1 MSDYE
6 DDPAVFSSDTLPSDL
21 RFMATVA
28 NGYLGTRVYGNVMH
42 INGVYNGAN
51 GDSCRADVPSPVNVR
66 LSIPDERTLKETYTL
81 NTRIGVFSCII
92 ETQNFRMIQQIFAH
106 RTQIHLMVLTIT
118 LERLTISK
126 EQCTVQIKSSFVP
139 HSQNIDFV
147 SGPDFMGAKYIHGQT
162 LTPEVK
168 GAARQ
173 SVHMISV
180 PLPESLT
187 LLPEQQ
193 RNSWLFLTAL
203 ASTEEQVKACFME
216 GQSLIQLD
224 QLYSSHAAA
233 WAAVWKQS
241 CISAKGC
248 RKLNKALYGCLY
260 YLLSAL
266 PPLTS
271 TDFHYVGLSPGG
283 LSNGGKGEDYHGH
296 ILWDQETWMFPS
308 ILVFYPELARI
319 LLKNRVQ
326 TLPAAKIIAGQQ
338 GYRGA
343 KYPWESAVTGFE
355 VCDEVVYGLKEI
367 HISGDIS
374 FAFQQYFYITQD
386 LEFFQ
391 KDGGWYVVNSIAE
404 FWSSRV
410 TWNTLEECY
419 DIKGIMPPD
428 EYQSDV
434 TNSAYTAV
442 VAKYSLQFATE
453 LGSRLKVTVPSKWM
467 KIAEKIKV
475 PFDPLKQYHPEF
487 DGYKSGMVV
496 KQADVVLLGYP
507 LMYPM
512 SSQVRKNDL
521 VMYEG
526 VTAQDG
532 PAMTWS
538 MFAIGWLELKNITQ
552 AQHQFNKCYSHIQ
565 EPFKVW
571 SENPDGSGAVNFLT
585 GMGGFLQTVLFGYTG
600 FRIMKSYL
608 CFDPII
614 PEDMGEL
621 WITGIK
627 YLGNELHF
635 QFSTQQVTIVL
646 IRPCGFQHSA
656 LEVVLSD
663 SGKKFA
669 LIKGQPVTFFLEP
682 GMIRRKCAAASSVL
696 SNKL

>member
-28 NGYLGTRVYGNVMH
+28 NGYLGTRVFGDVMH
-42 INGVYNGAN
+42 INGIYNGAN
-51 GDSCRADVPSPVNVR
+51 GDSCRADVPSTVNAR
-66 LSIPDERTLKETYTL
+66 LTIPDERTFKETYTL
-81 NTRIGVFSCII
+81 NTRIGVFSHII

-118 LERLTISK
+118 LERLTTSK
-126 EQCTVQIKSSFVP
+126 EQCIVQIKSSFAP

-147 SGPDFMGAKYIHGQT
+147 SGPDFMGAKYIYGQT

-173 SVHMISV
+173 NVHMISV

-187 LLPEQQ
+187 LLPEEQ
-193 RNSWLFLTAL
+193 RNSWVFLTAV
-203 ASTEEQVKACFME
+203 AGTAEQVKACFVE
-216 GQSLIQLD
+216 GQSLIQFD
-224 QLYSSHAAA
+224 QLYSSHVAA
-233 WAAVWKQS
+233 WAALWKQS
-241 CISAKGC
+241 CIHAKGC
-248 RKLNKALYGCLY
+248 RKLNQAMYGCLY

-266 PPLTS
+266 PPLKS
-271 TDFHYVGLSPGG
+271 TDFHYIGLSPGG
-283 LSNGGKGEDYHGH
+283 LSNGGKGEVYHGH
-296 ILWDQETWMFPS
+296 VFWDQEIWMFPNV
-308 ILVFYPELARI
+308 LVFYPELARI
-319 LLKNRVQ
+319 LLKNRIQ
-326 TLPAAKIIAGQQ
+326 TLPAAKVIAGQQ

-355 VCDEVVYGLKEI
+355 VCNEAVYGLKEI
-367 HISGDIS
+367 HINGDIS
-374 FAFQQYFYITQD
+374 FAFQQYFYVTQD

-391 KDGGWYVVNSIAE
+391 NDGGWYVVSNIAE

-410 TWNTLEECY
+410 TWNPLEECY
-419 DIKGIMPPD
+419 DIKG
-428 EYQSDV
+428 V
-434 TNSAYTAV
+434 
-442 VAKYSLQFATE
+442 
-453 LGSRLKVTVPSKWM
+453 
-467 KIAEKIKV
+467 
-475 PFDPLKQYHPEF
+475 
-487 DGYKSGMVV
+487 VV

-507 LMYPM
+507 FMYPM
-512 SSQVRKNDL
+512 STQVRKNDL
-521 VMYEG
+521 VMYQG

-538 MFAIGWLELKNITQ
+538 MFAIGWLELKNVSQ

-585 GMGGFLQTVLFGYTG
+585 GMGGFMQTVLFGYTG
-600 FRIMKSYL
+600 FRIMKNYL
-608 CFDPII
+608 YFDPTI
-614 PEDMGEL
+614 PDNLGEL
-621 WITGIK
+621 WITGIN
-627 YLGNELHF
+627 YLGNKLHF
-635 QFSTQQVTIVL
+635 QFSTKQVTIVL

-669 LIKGQPVTFFLEP
+669 LNEGQPVTFLLEP
-682 GMIRRKCAAASSVL
+682 GLIQRKCPAAASVL

>member
-28 NGYLGTRVYGNVMH
+28 NGYLGTRVYGDVMH
-42 INGVYNGAN
+42 INGIYNGAN
-51 GDSCRADVPSPVNVR
+51 GDSCRADVPSTVNAR
-66 LSIPDERTLKETYTL
+66 LTIPDERTFKETYTL
-81 NTRIGVFSCII
+81 NTRIGVFSYII
-92 ETQNFRMIQQIFAH
+92 ETQHFRMIQQIFAH
-106 RTQIHLMVLTIT
+106 RTQIHLMVLIIT
-118 LERLTISK
+118 LERLTTSK
-126 EQCTVQIKSSFVP
+126 EQCTVQIKSSFAP

-147 SGPDFMGAKYIHGQT
+147 SGPDFMGAKYIYGQT

-173 SVHMISV
+173 NVHMISV

-187 LLPEQQ
+187 MLPEEQ
-193 RNSWLFLTAL
+193 RNSWVFLTAV
-203 ASTEEQVKACFME
+203 ASTAEQVKACFVE
-216 GQSLIQLD
+216 GQSLIQFD
-224 QLYSSHAAA
+224 QLYSSHVAA
-233 WAAVWKQS
+233 WAALWKQS

-248 RKLNKALYGCLY
+248 RKLNQAMYGCLY

-266 PPLTS
+266 PPLKS
-271 TDFHYVGLSPGG
+271 TDFHYIGLSPGG
-283 LSNGGKGEDYHGH
+283 LSNGGKGEIYHGH
-296 ILWDQETWMFPS
+296 VFWDQEIWMFPNV
-308 ILVFYPELARI
+308 LVFYPELARI
-319 LLKNRVQ
+319 LLKNRIQ

-355 VCDEVVYGLKEI
+355 VCNEAVYGLKEI
-367 HISGDIS
+367 HINGDIS
-374 FAFQQYFYITQD
+374 FAFQQYFYVTQD

-391 KDGGWYVVNSIAE
+391 KDGGWYVVSNIAE

-410 TWNTLEECY
+410 TWNPLEECY
-419 DIKGIMPPD
+419 DIKG
-428 EYQSDV
+428 V
-434 TNSAYTAV
+434 
-442 VAKYSLQFATE
+442 
-453 LGSRLKVTVPSKWM
+453 
-467 KIAEKIKV
+467 
-475 PFDPLKQYHPEF
+475 
-487 DGYKSGMVV
+487 VV

-512 SSQVRKNDL
+512 STPVRKNDL

-538 MFAIGWLELKNITQ
+538 MFAIGWLELKNVSQ
-552 AQHQFNKCYSHIQ
+552 AQHQFSKCYSHIQ

-585 GMGGFLQTVLFGYTG
+585 GMGGFMQTVLFGYTG
-600 FRIMKSYL
+600 FRIMKNYL
-608 CFDPII
+608 YFDPTIS
-614 PEDMGEL
+614 DSLGEL
-621 WITGIK
+621 WITGIN
-627 YLGNELHF
+627 YLGNKLHF
-635 QFSTQQVTIVL
+635 QFSTKQVTIVL
-646 IRPCGFQHSA
+646 IRPCGFRHSA

-669 LIKGQPVTFFLEP
+669 LNEGQAVTFLLEP
-682 GMIRRKCAAASSVL
+682 GLIQRKCPAAASVL

>member
-28 NGYLGTRVYGNVMH
+28 NGYLGTRVYGDVMH
-42 INGVYNGAN
+42 INGIYNGAN
-51 GDSCRADVPSPVNVR
+51 GDSCRADVPSTVNAR
-66 LSIPDERTLKETYTL
+66 LTIPAERTFKETYTL
-81 NTRIGVFSCII
+81 NTRIGVFSYII

-106 RTQIHLMVLTIT
+106 RTQIHLMVLIIT
-118 LERLTISK
+118 LERLTTSK
-126 EQCTVQIKSSFVP
+126 EQCTVQIKSSFAP

-147 SGPDFMGAKYIHGQT
+147 SGPDFMGAKYIYGQT

-173 SVHMISV
+173 NVHMISV

-187 LLPEQQ
+187 LLPEEQ
-193 RNSWLFLTAL
+193 RNSWVFLTAV
-203 ASTEEQVKACFME
+203 AGTAEQVKACFVE
-216 GQSLIQLD
+216 GQSLIQFD
-224 QLYSSHAAA
+224 QLYSSHVAA
-233 WAAVWKQS
+233 WAAIWKQS

-248 RKLNKALYGCLY
+248 RKLNQAMYGCLY

-266 PPLTS
+266 PPLKS
-271 TDFHYVGLSPGG
+271 TDFHYIGLSPGG
-283 LSNGGKGEDYHGH
+283 LSNGGKGEIYHGH
-296 ILWDQETWMFPS
+296 VFWDQEIWMFPNV
-308 ILVFYPELARI
+308 LVFYPELARI
-319 LLKNRVQ
+319 LLKNRIQ

-355 VCDEVVYGLKEI
+355 VCNEAVYGLKEI
-367 HISGDIS
+367 HINGDIS
-374 FAFQQYFYITQD
+374 FAFQQYFYVTQD

-391 KDGGWYVVNSIAE
+391 KDGGWYVVSNIAE

-410 TWNTLEECY
+410 TWNPLEECY
-419 DIKGIMPPD
+419 DIKG
-428 EYQSDV
+428 V
-434 TNSAYTAV
+434 
-442 VAKYSLQFATE
+442 
-453 LGSRLKVTVPSKWM
+453 
-467 KIAEKIKV
+467 
-475 PFDPLKQYHPEF
+475 
-487 DGYKSGMVV
+487 VV

-512 SSQVRKNDL
+512 STPVRNNDL

-538 MFAIGWLELKNITQ
+538 MFAIGWLELKNVSQ
-552 AQHQFNKCYSHIQ
+552 AQHQFSKCYSHIQ

-585 GMGGFLQTVLFGYTG
+585 GMGGFMQTVLFGYTG
-600 FRIMKSYL
+600 FRIMKNYL
-608 CFDPII
+608 YFDPTI
-614 PEDMGEL
+614 PENLGEL
-621 WITGIK
+621 WITGIN
-627 YLGNELHF
+627 YLGNKLHF
-635 QFSTQQVTIVL
+635 QFSTKQVTIVL

-669 LIKGQPVTFFLEP
+669 LNEGQAVTFLLEP
-682 GMIRRKCAAASSVL
+682 GLIQRKCPAAASVL

>member
-28 NGYLGTRVYGNVMH
+28 NGYLGTRVYGDVMH
-42 INGVYNGAN
+42 INGIYNGAN
-51 GDSCRADVPSPVNVR
+51 GDSCRADVPSTVNAR
-66 LSIPDERTLKETYTL
+66 LTIPDERTFKETYTL
-81 NTRIGVFSCII
+81 NTRIGVFSYII
-92 ETQNFRMIQQIFAH
+92 ETQHFRMIQQIFAH
-106 RTQIHLMVLTIT
+106 RTQIHLMVLIIT
-118 LERLTISK
+118 LERLTTSK
-126 EQCTVQIKSSFVP
+126 EQCTVQIKSSFAP

-147 SGPDFMGAKYIHGQT
+147 SGPDFMGAKYIYGQT

-173 SVHMISV
+173 NVHMISV

-187 LLPEQQ
+187 MLPEEQ
-193 RNSWLFLTAL
+193 RNSWVFLTAV
-203 ASTEEQVKACFME
+203 ASTAEQE
-216 GQSLIQLD
+216 I
-224 QLYSSHAAA
+224 
-233 WAAVWKQS
+233 
-241 CISAKGC
+241 
-248 RKLNKALYGCLY
+248 
-260 YLLSAL
+260 
-266 PPLTS
+266 
-271 TDFHYVGLSPGG
+271 
-283 LSNGGKGEDYHGH
+283 
-296 ILWDQETWMFPS
+296 WMFPNV
-308 ILVFYPELARI
+308 LVFYPELARI
-319 LLKNRVQ
+319 LLKNRIQ

-355 VCDEVVYGLKEI
+355 VCNEAVYGLKEI
-367 HISGDIS
+367 HINGDIS
-374 FAFQQYFYITQD
+374 FAFQQYFYVTQD

-391 KDGGWYVVNSIAE
+391 KDGGWYVVSNIAE

-410 TWNTLEECY
+410 TWNPLEECY
-419 DIKGIMPPD
+419 DIKGVMPPD

-487 DGYKSGMVV
+487 DGYKSGVVV

-512 SSQVRKNDL
+512 STPVRKNDL

-538 MFAIGWLELKNITQ
+538 MFAIGWLELKNVSQ
-552 AQHQFNKCYSHIQ
+552 AQHQFSKCYSHIQ

-585 GMGGFLQTVLFGYTG
+585 GMGGFMQTVLFGYTG
-600 FRIMKSYL
+600 FRIMKNYL
-608 CFDPII
+608 YFDPTIS
-614 PEDMGEL
+614 DSLGEL
-621 WITGIK
+621 WITGIN
-627 YLGNELHF
+627 YLGNKLHF
-635 QFSTQQVTIVL
+635 QFSTKQVTIVL
-646 IRPCGFQHSA
+646 IRPCGFRHSA

-669 LIKGQPVTFFLEP
+669 LNEGQAVTFLLEP
-682 GMIRRKCAAASSVL
+682 GLIQRKCPAAASVL